1 MKTLSNLFKRDKEK
15 FVVPKCVQDLIP
27 VETIWEDG
35 VFLVGKNKYSKC
47 YKFSDINYSVASKE
61 DKETMF
67 LEYSELLNSFETGA
81 TTKITIANR
90 RLNRIDFEKTIMLP
104 MENDKLDEYREEYNK
119 MLLSKITGAN
129 GIIQEKYITISIDK
143 ENIEEA
149 RIYFNRVGASLI
161 NHFKEL
167 GSVCIELNAEE
178 RLQMLFNFYR
188 VGEEAYFHYEMLD
201 SMRKGHN
208 FKDFICPDTME

>member
-143 ENIEEA
+143 ENIEA
-149 RIYFNRVGASLI
+149 QV
-161 NHFKEL
+161 
-167 GSVCIELNAEE
+167 
-178 RLQMLFNFYR
+178 
-188 VGEEAYFHYEMLD
+188 
-201 SMRKGHN
+201 
-208 FKDFICPDTME
+208 